1 LSERGKLSF
10 LPPTSIDSMA
20 DTQQLV
26 QILVSTLSPD
36 PTTRRNAERELTQL
50 QSQPSFAHLIL
61 QLAQDSN
68 TPKAYRQAAVVNFK
82 GWIRANYGVS
92 YLLVHSSNLDSS
104 ETHCK
109 ERMID
114 RGSSYTFGP
123 IYSRSVEA
131 VCRTNHDFIVFG
143 TCTTSSSR

>member
-1 LSERGKLSF
+1 
-10 LPPTSIDSMA
+10 MA

-50 QSQPSFAHLIL
+50 QSQPSFAQLIL

-92 YLLVHSSNLDSS
+92 YHHFIPTTSNSS
-104 ETHCK
+104 ETDCE

-114 RGSSYTFGP
+114 RGSTYTFGS
-123 IYSRSVEA
+123 IYSRSTET
-131 VCRTNHDFIVFG
+131 VCRTNHDFVVFE
-143 TCTTSSSR
+143 TCTSSSSW